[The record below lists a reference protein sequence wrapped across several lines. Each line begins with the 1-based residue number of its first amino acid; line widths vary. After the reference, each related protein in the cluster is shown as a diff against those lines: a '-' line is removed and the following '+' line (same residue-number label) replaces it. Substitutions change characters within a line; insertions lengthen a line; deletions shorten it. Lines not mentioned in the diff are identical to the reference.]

1 VDAAP
6 FAGLFFATMLFMVLF
21 YSHAFFPGVPVTWGS
36 DDEPAELTDRNV
48 RVLKD
53 GDLRF
58 EGELYELAGFQAD
71 LANRA
76 KRGELPKR
84 VVLESEPGAPE
95 DVVARVENLLTDAGV
110 PIKLPGTRLDLPEDA
125 GFAGVPNPVVVVG
138 VNLNGQI
145 FYQHQK
151 IQETALQLRL
161 AEAVE
166 KAGEPLTLL
175 LQADRDL
182 PLERVTELSRIAR
195 KAGIAQVVIG
205 TRPGLM

>member
-1 VDAAP
+1 
-6 FAGLFFATMLFMVLF
+6 
-21 YSHAFFPGVPVTWGS
+21 
-36 DDEPAELTDRNV
+36 
-48 RVLKD
+48 
-53 GDLRF
+53 
-58 EGELYELAGFQAD
+58 
-71 LANRA
+71 
-76 KRGELPKR
+76 LPKR
-84 VVLESEPGAPE
+84 VVLESEPGAPD